1 MNRPMRDPQAEDAPT
16 TGAEFG
22 ASKGKPR
29 ATQPSSKISS
39 LLSRSP
45 VLRAILTLMS
55 GTLSAQVIAFVLQI
69 FIARVYSDVDKGLL
83 GVYGSITAL
92 VITIAAARY
101 DLAVVLPK
109 DEASAR
115 SLHRLASRSI
125 LLASIITSLV
135 LIVIARPLKDAY
147 HHSGELALWFSVAG
161 ITVALVAQASNLRY
175 WLTRKG
181 RFGDIA
187 VNSVINSLAIAASQ
201 LLFGLVFHGGFS
213 ALILGTMLGQ
223 LVSLLF
229 LVFKTKDA
237 RQGTSEDPPLRQ
249 VARRYHRMP
258 LLNGPNALVDS
269 LRNAGINLAI
279 GAVAIAALGQFQLAW
294 NIMQVPVG
302 LIAGAVGQVFLKKLS
317 DTAPGRMRT
326 LVADTYRRAAL
337 AALIP
342 FVLLYILAPWL
353 FPFVFGAQW
362 DQAGDFA
369 RALTPWLFMTVLTS
383 PVSNLF
389 VVTEKQ
395 RRMLVFGVLYCVA
408 PLAWLSLS
416 PLDLLAT
423 TTILGLLM
431 AAMLLGLVVMS
442 LITASQY
449 DAQARQ

>member
-1 MNRPMRDPQAEDAPT
+1 
-16 TGAEFG
+16 
-22 ASKGKPR
+22 
-29 ATQPSSKISS
+29 
-39 LLSRSP
+39 
-45 VLRAILTLMS
+45 
-55 GTLSAQVIAFVLQI
+55 
-69 FIARVYSDVDKGLL
+69 
-83 GVYGSITAL
+83 
-92 VITIAAARY
+92 
-101 DLAVVLPK
+101 
-109 DEASAR
+109 
-115 SLHRLASRSI
+115 
-125 LLASIITSLV
+125 
-135 LIVIARPLKDAY
+135 
-147 HHSGELALWFSVAG
+147 
-161 ITVALVAQASNLRY
+161 
-175 WLTRKG
+175 
-181 RFGDIA
+181 
-187 VNSVINSLAIAASQ
+187 
-201 LLFGLVFHGGFS
+201 
-213 ALILGTMLGQ
+213 
-223 LVSLLF
+223 
-229 LVFKTKDA
+229 
-237 RQGTSEDPPLRQ
+237 
-249 VARRYHRMP
+249 MP

-279 GAVAIAALGQFQLAW
+279 GAVTIAALGQFQLAW

-317 DTAPGRMRT
+317 DTAPGRMRA

-423 TTILGLLM
+423 ITILGLLM
-431 AAMLLGLVVMS
+431 AAMLAGLVIMS

-449 DAQARQ
+449 DTGARQ